1 MARIGLDAMTPFSK
15 KSLARSESGATAI
28 EFALIAPVLV
38 FILCGSFELTQAIT
52 ASRKTAVLSRT
63 ISDFVSQTP
72 RSATLSASDLSA
84 IAQASTA
91 VMYPFP
97 VNGSNL
103 SVTVESIYTPIDS
116 TGTSKIQW
124 TYAWHP
130 DTGTLTPYTS
140 GNEPN
145 SSYDGIEGK
154 SVIKCTVAY
163 HYTPVFGKLLAS
175 LKLDQVTLSQDTMMA
190 PRSGSNVKVEGQS

>member
-1 MARIGLDAMTPFSK
+1 MARIGLDAMK
-15 KSLARSESGATAI
+15 LLRKGGLARSESGATAI

-72 RSATLSASDLSA
+72 RSATLGASDLSA

-97 VNGSNL
+97 VNGANL
-103 SVTVESIYTPIDS
+103 SVTVESIYTPIGS

-130 DTGTLTPYTS
+130 STGTLTPYTS
-140 GNEPN
+140 GSEPD
-145 SSYDGIEGK
+145 STYSGIEGK

-175 LKLDQVTLSQDTMMA
+175 LKLDQVTLSQETMMA
-190 PRSGSNVKVEGQS
+190 PRSGSSVKVAGQS

>member
-1 MARIGLDAMTPFSK
+1 MARIHAKPVISFRKSGLVRA
-15 KSLARSESGATAI
+15 ASGATAI

-63 ISDFVSQTP
+63 ISDFVSQTA
-72 RSATLSASDLSA
+72 RSATLSSANLSA

-97 VNGSNL
+97 VNGANL
-103 SVTVESIYTPIDS
+103 TVTVQSILTPVGS
-116 TGTSKIQW
+116 KGHSKIQW
-124 TYAWHP
+124 SYSWHP
-130 DTGTLTPYTS
+130 NTGSLTPYQS
-140 GNEPN
+140 GQEPDITYN
-145 SSYDGIEGK
+145 GIEGK

-163 HYTPVFGKLLAS
+163 RYTPVFGKLLAS
-175 LKLDQVTLSQDTMMA
+175 LKLDQVTLSQDTLMT